1 MPSRFLDG
9 DRTGTCPGV
18 PRNGGTGTCFK
29 GERRDRYLFQIEYE
43 QLYNKEVKECLGK
56 LENHQEL
63 VYIT

>member
-1 MPSRFLDG
+1 MN
-9 DRTGTCPGV
+9 RTEGP
-18 PRNGGTGTCFK
+18 
-29 GERRDRYLFQIEYE
+29 ERRDRYLFQIEYE